1 MSIQTEEKNKEI
13 EVYVCWE
20 YELGRK
26 RIKDPVLM
34 KSLEACDEE
43 LIGFEFHPMCKEI
56 LALADLAG
64 RDDALAERD
73 DWKRGEDGRVRFSNN
88 FFLPAEWFDGCEW
101 EE

>member
-1 MSIQTEEKNKEI
+1 MSTQIEEKNKEI

-20 YELGRK
+20 YERERK
-26 RIKDPVLM
+26 RIKDPCLM
-34 KSLEACDEE
+34 KFDPSCDEE
-43 LIGFEFHPMCKEI
+43 LVGFEYHPMRKEI

-64 RDDALAERD
+64 RDEALTERD
-73 DWKRGEDGRVRFSNN
+73 EWKKGEDGRVRFSNN